1 MMDTVTGNAMIA
13 LNTLNDKD
21 WFIFSFVMS
30 YSYVNIVTFELSRYS
45 AYICLT
51 VVIWE
56 QHLGLDD
63 FRSLNQLVGCHR
75 VGLVAGKESNVYF
88 FLICLVN

>member
-63 FRSLNQLVGCHR
+63 
-75 VGLVAGKESNVYF
+75 A
-88 FLICLVN
+88 